1 MTIEVAKRSYSRE
14 EISSLLHPLVAEW
27 FSQFGDVTPPQK
39 YAIVNIHEGKNTL
52 IASPTGSG
60 KTLRAFLSIISEL
73 VRSGEETKLVLSIH
87 LVLELQMQVKLCAVR
102 II

>member
-14 EISSLLHPLVAEW
+14 EISCSE
-27 FSQFGDVTPPQK
+27 DVLT
-39 YAIVNIHEGKNTL
+39 
-52 IASPTGSG
+52 
-60 KTLRAFLSIISEL
+60 
-73 VRSGEETKLVLSIH
+73 EETKLVLSIH